1 MKESTEWERSAYG
14 HVEISGIES
23 DGGTPFLVKS
33 FDPDGKLVMQRELSE
48 KEYRQFMKWF
58 QYVTEIKNLGK
69 RSEN

>member
-1 MKESTEWERSAYG
+1 MKESAEEERSAYG

-33 FDPDGKLVMQRELSE
+33 FDPDGNLIMQRELSE
-48 KEYRQFMKWF
+48 KNLKQFMKWF
-58 QYVTEIKNLGK
+58 HYVTAIKNPCK